1 MDPIHRGPDESG
13 HDTAAEDARPA
24 QPAALPERAAA
35 TPARARVTRIVS
47 GELLLTVN
55 PVDGSEIEPC
65 PPGEEPPAVRRRTAE
80 ERAGATAASTPVPPG
95 PAAPELPL
103 LERDEQRARLTE
115 TLTRGR
121 CARLT
126 GPDGSGRTALLDAV
140 ADDCASLAPDG
151 VVRLSGHHRTTGEL
165 LHELRAAVLHTPRHR
180 PGPEALRTD
189 LASIGAVVVV
199 DDLEFGG
206 AALDELLAAAPE
218 CAFLLAAA
226 PGVPAPS
233 AEAPIEEVA
242 LPGLGRAASL
252 ALLEAAVG
260 RRLTEEEANWAGDLW
275 FESEGLPLRFVQAGA
290 LLRQRDRLRV
300 TPAEFDAFG
309 ALEEAFGPSGT
320 GPGSGSGAAGPAVDP
335 YEDPDVELHEVP
347 LPSLGEGAAPAALL
361 ASRLSRAA
369 QTTLRFA
376 VALGGEVPHH
386 AHLPAL
392 VGDTH
397 ADAALG
403 ELRACGLLTSAGTR
417 HRLAGGVLTQL
428 LAHGYG
434 HDAADRVHAAAQ
446 HYAWWAGHPS
456 VGPER
461 AAAESDALLAALG
474 ALVGA
479 ESGGDRTGADA
490 GPHGGPAGGAHGGT
504 TAGAAGGEHAGESG
518 AGPRET
524 AVALARAAAP
534 AFAAGLHW
542 GAWERALRS
551 GQEAARLAGDV
562 AEEAYFHH
570 ELGVLAIC
578 AGNLARA
585 RAELEASIGL
595 RGALA
600 DKRGTVAGRRALALV
615 ADLGRNQESERTPPP
630 ARADSPPRGLPAL
643 RAAAPAP
650 AEPPTALLPP
660 VTATRP
666 AALAPP
672 GFPSFPDFDE
682 RAPAPVTRTDPAPA
696 DGPRKGLA
704 AGILAGTRRN
714 LAAVGAGA
722 LLVAVLGTVVTLG
735 ATSGTDDAPASGTVS
750 TDSTADQGG
759 ADEPGTDDGAPADG
773 EPGGDPTGTG
783 APASSGTP
791 GPTTSGATPSSS
803 AADPTATGS
812 PSATASGEPDPSET
826 SAPGTTGAP
835 TTTPGRPANT
845 RPVPTRTT
853 TRPPTSPT
861 TTSGPPTA
869 EPSETAPPTTP
880 PASTTAPTPG
890 ETPTSEAPG
899 SSSASAPLD
908 GAPSASE
915 SPTVS

>member
-24 QPAALPERAAA
+24 HPAALPERAAA
-35 TPARARVTRIVS
+35 APARARVTRIVS
-47 GELLLTVN
+47 GGLLLTVN

-65 PPGEEPPAVRRRTAE
+65 PPGEEPPPARRRTPE
-80 ERAGATAASTPVPPG
+80 ERAEAARAAAVPAPPG

-121 CARLT
+121 SARLT

-165 LHELRAAVLHTPRHR
+165 LHELRAAVLHAPHHR
-180 PGPEALRTD
+180 PDRDGLRDAL
-189 LASIGAVVVV
+189 AGVGAVVVV

-233 AEAPIEEVA
+233 ADARIEEVA

-260 RRLTEEEANWAGDLW
+260 RRLTDEEANWAGDLW

-320 GPGSGSGAAGPAVDP
+320 TPGAGPGGTAPGLDP
-335 YEDPDVELHEVP
+335 YEDPDIELHEVP

-361 ASRLSRAA
+361 ASRLSRSA

-376 VALGGEVPHH
+376 VALGGELPHH

-403 ELRACGLLTSAGTR
+403 ELRACGLLTPAGTR

-434 HDAADRVHAAAQ
+434 HDAADRVRTAAQ

-461 AAAESDALLAALG
+461 AAAESDALLAALA
-474 ALVGA
+474 ALL
-479 ESGGDRTGADA
+479 GDT
-490 GPHGGPAGGAHGGT
+490 AGGAE
-504 TAGAAGGEHAGESG
+504 AEAERRA
-518 AGPRET
+518 T

-542 GAWERALRS
+542 SAWERALRS

-578 AGNLARA
+578 AGNLGRA

-595 RGALA
+595 RGVLA

-615 ADLGRNQESERTPPP
+615 ADLGREREP
-630 ARADSPPRGLPAL
+630 APAAVRADSPPRGLPAV

-650 AEPPTALLPP
+650 VEPSTELLPP
-660 VTATRP
+660 VPAT
-666 AALAPP
+666 AALVPP
-672 GFPSFPDFDE
+672 GFPDFPGFKDFADE
-682 RAPAPVTRTDPAPA
+682 GPAVVTRPVAAPAEP
-696 DGPRKGLA
+696 PRKGLA

-735 ATSGTDDAPASGTVS
+735 ATSDDEAPASGTVS

-759 ADEPGTDDGAPADG
+759 AEDPGTDDGAPAEG
-773 EPGGDPTGTG
+773 GGSGDPTATGT
-783 APASSGTP
+783 PTASGSP
-791 GPTTSGATPSSS
+791 GPTTSGATPS
-803 AADPTATGS
+803 ATGTDPTVTGS
-812 PSATASGEPDPSET
+812 PSTTAPDPADPST
-826 SAPGTTGAP
+826 SAPATTGTP
-835 TTTPGRPANT
+835 TTTPGVPT
-845 RPVPTRTT
+845 GTHPVPTRTT
-853 TRPPTSPT
+853 TRPSSGPTGTSEPPSTTPTPTQT
-861 TTSGPPTA
+861 TTAPT
-869 EPSETAPPTTP
+869 PTPTTAPPTT
-880 PASTTAPTPG
+880 APTPDQ
-890 ETPTSEAPG
+890 PTDGGPED
-899 SSSASAPLD
+899 SASATLD
-908 GAPSASE
+908 GAPATSGA
-915 SPTVS
+915 PVS

>member
-47 GELLLTVN
+47 GGLLLTVN
-55 PVDGSEIEPC
+55 PVDGSEIEAC
-65 PPGEEPPAVRRRTAE
+65 PPGEEPPAARRRTPE
-80 ERAGATAASTPVPPG
+80 ERAEADRAATVPAPPG

-103 LERDEQRARLTE
+103 LEREEQRARLTE

-121 CARLT
+121 SARLT

-140 ADDCASLAPDG
+140 ADDCATLAPDG

-165 LHELRAAVLHTPRHR
+165 LHELRTAVLHAPRHR
-180 PGPEALRTD
+180 PDRDGLRAD
-189 LASIGAVVVV
+189 LAGIGAVVVV

-233 AEAPIEEVA
+233 ADAPIEEVA

-260 RRLTEEEANWAGDLW
+260 RRLTDEEANWAGDLW

-320 GPGSGSGAAGPAVDP
+320 GPGTGSAAPVADP

-403 ELRACGLLTSAGTR
+403 ELRACGLLTPVGPR

-434 HDAADRVHAAAQ
+434 LDAADRVHTAAQ

-456 VGPER
+456 VGPDR
-461 AAAESDALLAALG
+461 AAAESDALLAALA
-474 ALVGA
+474 ALVG
-479 ESGGDRTGADA
+479 GV
-490 GPHGGPAGGAHGGT
+490 PGGAADGGI
-504 TAGAAGGEHAGESG
+504 AGAAGGDSGEAG
-518 AGPRET
+518 ADPRAT

-570 ELGVLAIC
+570 ELGVLALC
-578 AGNLARA
+578 AGNLGRA

-595 RGALA
+595 RGVLA

-615 ADLGRNQESERTPPP
+615 ADLGRGQEPPQAPP
-630 ARADSPPRGLPAL
+630 ASRTDSPPRGVPAV

-650 AEPPTALLPP
+650 AEPPTELLPP
-660 VTATRP
+660 VPATGAAAVTPP
-666 AALAPP
+666 A
-672 GFPSFPDFDE
+672 FPAFPDFADQG
-682 RAPAPVTRTDPAPA
+682 PTLITRPDTAPA
-696 DGPRKGLA
+696 DGPRRSLK
-704 AGILAGTRRN
+704 AGILDGTRRN
-714 LAAVGAGA
+714 LAAVGAGV

-735 ATSGTDDAPASGTVS
+735 ATSGNDDTPTSGTVT
-750 TDSTADQGG
+750 TDTTADQGVG
-759 ADEPGTDDGAPADG
+759 DLPDTDDGAPAEG
-773 EPGGDPTGTG
+773 EPGDPTG
-783 APASSGTP
+783 SGTPTTSGSP
-791 GPTTSGATPSSS
+791 GPTTPGTTPTGSAT
-803 AADPTATGS
+803 DPTATGS
-812 PSATASGEPDPSET
+812 PSTSTSGAPDPTAT
-826 SAPGTTGAP
+826 SAPGTGTGTTDAP
-835 TTTPGRPANT
+835 TTPPPGQQ
-845 RPVPTRTT
+845 TT
-853 TRPPTSPT
+853 TRPPASPT
-861 TTSGPPTA
+861 TTTPPPATTTPPTTTSPPA
-869 EPSETAPPTTP
+869 TTAPPTTTPATPSTSP
-880 PASTTAPTPG
+880 PTTAPSTG
-890 ETPTSEAPG
+890 GEAP
-899 SSSASAPLD
+899 SNSASSTLD
-908 GAPSASE
+908 GTPAASDTA
-915 SPTVS
+915 TVS